1 MVSGLAGEA
10 ALPAPGTSS
19 RRRWVTWIAVLLL
32 VGLIALVLLH
42 PALRDLAADTWRKMR
57 SISPLS
63 LGLIF
68 LFKIGQSLFSS
79 LSWRNALAAA
89 WPNAPLA
96 YRFVLGV
103 EQGQVAMNTVLPA
116 RAGTWAML
124 GIFGLSIRGARAPK
138 LLAVWGVQ
146 SLTFGLFALLNTSL
160 VAIGLPER
168 TQTGGGGLVSF
179 ASDQPLVA
187 AGLVVLIMVAL
198 AVVTVVG
205 RRKLIQV
212 RQQVQE
218 GMAILHPPARYL
230 RALFI
235 PSLISYLFSCGAVIV
250 LLSAFDIPVTIW
262 TLALALSSNA
272 LGGAVRVTPG
282 GLGTS
287 QAIDVIA
294 LRDYAAPEVVTA
306 YSLSELAISAVVSLV
321 LALTALISV
330 SGWRGTRTL
339 LTRLHRGDAARGLHA
354 LGERQR
360 AIRARV
366 RAARKRRP
374 HPGA

>member
-1 MVSGLAGEA
+1 
-10 ALPAPGTSS
+10 
-19 RRRWVTWIAVLLL
+19 
-32 VGLIALVLLH
+32 
-42 PALRDLAADTWRKMR
+42 
-57 SISPLS
+57 
-63 LGLIF
+63 
-68 LFKIGQSLFSS
+68 
-79 LSWRNALAAA
+79 
-89 WPNAPLA
+89 
-96 YRFVLGV
+96 
-103 EQGQVAMNTVLPA
+103 
-116 RAGTWAML
+116 ML

-146 SLTFGLFALLNTSL
+146 GLTFGAFAMFNTGL
-160 VAIGLPER
+160 VAIGLPGR
-168 TQTGGGGLVSF
+168 TPTGGGGLGGRISSF
-179 ASDQPLVA
+179 TSERPLVT
-187 AGLVVLIMVAL
+187 AGLAVLIVVVFALVA
-198 AVVTVVG
+198 VVG

-218 GMAILHPPARYL
+218 GVAILHPPARYV

-235 PSLISYLFSCGAVIV
+235 PSFISYLFNCGAVIV
-250 LLSAFDIPVTIW
+250 LLSAFGIPVTIW

-339 LTRLHRGDAARGLHA
+339 LTRLHRGDAVRGLHA
-354 LGERQR
+354 LGDRQR